1 MSNDPQPTSII
12 AVDIGSA
19 LTHVCLVDRV
29 AGVAHE
35 ASGSDTAHRFIAH
48 ADAPTTL
55 AAPENDITLGVRR
68 AIRQLERIT
77 QRRLLDEEQP
87 LMPERDSGEG
97 FDALVAT
104 LSAAPPLQCLILGLT
119 DDLSLESAE
128 RACLSSNATV
138 ARTVRLGPHQKEWAD
153 DGVGPTL
160 IDWLRTSPPDVVVIT
175 GGIDRGPTAPLE
187 AAAEVL
193 ALVYADIDP
202 DLRPMII
209 FAGNQEA
216 RRPVAQAAMGPAAE
230 ELFDYRVV
238 DNVRP
243 GVDTETLAELQR
255 ELAAAYVQRKLASLP
270 GYRKLREWCAV
281 PIASTLEALGTTWR
295 YIARRNKLQQ
305 GVLGVDVGST
315 ATCIASAQDTIYQ
328 WAVGAKL
335 GTGFGIRELL
345 AHGETSGSGSIVDAS
360 LWSAPWSLDAV
371 HRWLPSPIEPQDT
384 LSHLENMALRPYG
397 IPQTMDDLLLTHA
410 VIRQAMLL
418 TMRRMRRQHWHRAPD
433 LTPSGAMPSSAMP
446 SSAMPSS
453 AMPSTPSGLPDN
465 PEAVITPPFDLIAVR
480 GGAIVRTPMDGLIA
494 LSVLDALQPTGLSRL
509 VLDWAS
515 IWPQLGIIARIAPL
529 VASQVLERDS
539 YRDLGTL
546 IAPIGEARDGEHAL
560 NIIIRRDDG
569 EVIDSDIP
577 AGEVRRFPL
586 ALHEYADVEVRP
598 SRAFDIGLG
607 RKGFGGR
614 ARVRGGT
621 LGIVV
626 DTRGRPLGLPQVPAL
641 RRERLRHWLA
651 SLTESDEEPHSPPGG
666 SMSAPQEQTPL
677 DLKEESPDMMWRH
690 DQ

>member
-19 LTHVCLVDRV
+19 LTHVCLVDFGE
-29 AGVAHE
+29 GVADD
-35 ASGSDTAHRFIAH
+35 ATGSDAVHRFIAH

-77 QRRLLDEEQP
+77 QRRLLDEEHP

-104 LSAAPPLQCLILGLT
+104 SSAAPPLRCLIMGLT
-119 DDLSLESAE
+119 NDLSLESAE

-138 ARTVRLGPHQKEWAD
+138 ARIVRLGPHQEEWTD
-153 DGVGPTL
+153 RSDGRTL
-160 IDWLRTSPPDVVVIT
+160 VDWLRTSPPDVVIIT

-187 AAAEVL
+187 AAAEIL
-193 ALVYADIDP
+193 ALVYVDIDP

-216 RRPVAQAAMGPAAE
+216 RRPVAKAALGPASE

-243 GVDTETLAELQR
+243 SVDTETLAELQR
-255 ELAAAYVQRKLASLP
+255 ELAAAYVQRKLATLP

-281 PIASTLEALGTTWR
+281 PITSTLEALGTTWR
-295 YIARRNKLQQ
+295 YIARRNHLQQ

-315 ATCIASAQDTIYQ
+315 ATCIASAKDTLYQ

-335 GTGFGIRELL
+335 GTGLGIRELL
-345 AHGETSGSGSIVDAS
+345 AHGETSDSASTGRSS

-371 HRWLPSPIEPQDT
+371 HRWLPSTTEPQDT

-410 VIRQAMLL
+410 VIRQALLL
-418 TMRRMRRQHWHRAPD
+418 TMRRMRRQHWHRAPS
-433 LTPSGAMPSSAMP
+433 LPPSQTPSG
-446 SSAMPSS
+446 
-453 AMPSTPSGLPDN
+453 STLSNLEDN
-465 PEAVITPPFDLIAVR
+465 PEAVITPLFDLIAVR
-480 GGAIVRTPMDGLIA
+480 GGAIVRTPMDGLVA

-529 VASQVLERDS
+529 AASQVLERDS
-539 YRDLGTL
+539 YRDLGAL

-577 AGEVRRFPL
+577 VGEVRRFPL
-586 ALHEYADVEVRP
+586 ALHEYADIEVRP

-626 DTRGRPLGLPQVPAL
+626 DTRGRPLGLPQVPSL

-651 SLTESDEEPHSPPGG
+651 SLTESDEEPYPPPEGPTK
-666 SMSAPQEQTPL
+666 APRGQAPL
-677 DLKEESPDMMWRH
+677 HLDEESTDMMWIH
-690 DQ
+690 DR